1 MDYLTRMIAYATDN
15 WPFQYHPLCKGVKL
29 NHLMFADDLLMFCKG
44 NAQSIMLLIRAFS
57 SFSRSSGLTMN
68 NTKSEV
74 YYNGVASEL
83 KNDIQQATSFVEG
96 SLPFRYLGVPIQAGR
111 LTKLEC
117 NALVERMVNRIRSI
131 GAKKLSYAGRVVLIN
146 SFLNTLYSYWAGM
159 FIIPKGVIR
168 RIEGI
173 CRNYLWDG
181 SYDYHKVPL
190 VAWDKVTLPKDEA
203 GVAWSWK
210 SICKVKEMMKTG
222 YQNDHWASNLKGY
235 SIGEGYEWL
244 RNKQPK
250 KDWVQLVWNDWN
262 LPKHALISWLVM
274 NQGLNIKAKLFQFG
288 CCPDNRCCI
297 LDAYT
302 SSGRSAGARLKLH
315 TYYLLWSAC
324 FYHIWNQRNNSRVN
338 MILTRPETL
347 VIQIMEDAMRRIRSK
362 IGRTVV
368 NDERTWLQK

>member
-1 MDYLTRMIAYATDN
+1 
-15 WPFQYHPLCKGVKL
+15 
-29 NHLMFADDLLMFCKG
+29 
-44 NAQSIMLLIRAFS
+44 
-57 SFSRSSGLTMN
+57 
-68 NTKSEV
+68 
-74 YYNGVASEL
+74 
-83 KNDIQQATSFVEG
+83 
-96 SLPFRYLGVPIQAGR
+96 
-111 LTKLEC
+111 
-117 NALVERMVNRIRSI
+117 MVNRIRSI

-146 SFLNTLYSYWAGM
+146 SVLNTLYSYWAGM

-181 SYDYHKVPL
+181 SSDYHRVPL
-190 VAWDKVTLPKDEA
+190 VAWNKVTLPKDEGGLSIKKTELYNIAAVAKLVDWVYNKADKLWIKWISQVYLKQQDWHTYIPAA

-222 YQNDHWASNLKGY
+222 YQNDHWAANLKGY
-235 SIGEGYEWL
+235 SIREGYEWL

-250 KDWVQLVWNDWN
+250 QDWVQLVWNDWN
-262 LPKHALISWLVM
+262 LPKHALILWLVM

-297 LDAYT
+297 CDQEPETLEHLFFDCLYSRQVLSLIEQWCGFKIAVDAYT
-302 SSGRSAGARLKLH
+302 SSLRSAGARLKLH
-315 TYYLLWSAC
+315 THYLLWSAC

-347 VIQIMEDAMRRIRSK
+347 VMQIREDAMRRIRSK
-362 IGRTVV
+362 IGRTAV
-368 NDERTWLQK
+368 NDERTWLKKWGIVV

>member
-1 MDYLTRMIAYATDN
+1 M
-15 WPFQYHPLCKGVKL
+15 
-29 NHLMFADDLLMFCKG
+29 
-44 NAQSIMLLIRAFS
+44 
-57 SFSRSSGLTMN
+57 
-68 NTKSEV
+68 
-74 YYNGVASEL
+74 VASEL

-146 SFLNTLYSYWAGM
+146 SVLNTLYSYWAGM

-181 SYDYHKVPL
+181 SSDYHRVPL
-190 VAWDKVTLPKDEA
+190 VAWDKVTLPKDEGGLVIKKAELYNIAAVAKLVDWVYNKADKLWIKRISQVYLKQQDWHTYTPAA

-210 SICKVKEMMKTG
+210 SICKVKEMMKSG
-222 YQNDHWASNLKGY
+222 YQNGHWAANLKGY
-235 SIGEGYEWL
+235 SIREGYAWL
-244 RNKQPK
+244 TNKHPK

-315 TYYLLWSAC
+315 THYLLWSAC

-338 MILTRPETL
+338 MILTRPASL
-347 VIQIMEDAMRRIRSK
+347 AMQIREDAMRRIRSK

-368 NDERTWLQK
+368 NDERTWLQKWGIVV